1 MKTLYYILKLTI
13 AEIMGKL
20 DNGKENI
27 FYE

>member
-13 AEIMGKL
+13 DEIMGKL

-27 FYE
+27 FYD